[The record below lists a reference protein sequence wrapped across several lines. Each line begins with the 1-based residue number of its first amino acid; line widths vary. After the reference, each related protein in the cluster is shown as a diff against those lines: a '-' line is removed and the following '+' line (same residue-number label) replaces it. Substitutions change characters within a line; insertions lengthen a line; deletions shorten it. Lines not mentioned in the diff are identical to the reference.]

1 MKKLTHR
8 PEPGDYFE
16 SYLESKKIDSE
27 SNLTW
32 EKVYEKDLKQW
43 NEQNNKHQLEYSI
56 WSCKV
61 SWCPICKQHFY
72 NSENHGN

>member
-16 SYLESKKIDSE
+16 SYLESKKIDPE

-32 EKVYEKDLKQW
+32 KEVYEKDLKQW
-43 NEQNNKHQLEYSI
+43 NEQNNKHQL
-56 WSCKV
+56 
-61 SWCPICKQHFY
+61 
-72 NSENHGN
+72 